1 MCEAGLWG
9 ITCTQ
14 QGTQPG
20 GKPDRV
26 VSPDSLSGTKLAVI
40 LECLRKETPAV
51 SLHNLTAPLAVS
63 HPPPEPTAL

>member
-9 ITCTQ
+9 IKCAQ
-14 QGTQPG
+14 QGTQRG

-40 LECLRKETPAV
+40 LECLRKETPAA
-51 SLHNLTAPLAVS
+51 SLIAQPHSSSGCESPAP
-63 HPPPEPTAL
+63 